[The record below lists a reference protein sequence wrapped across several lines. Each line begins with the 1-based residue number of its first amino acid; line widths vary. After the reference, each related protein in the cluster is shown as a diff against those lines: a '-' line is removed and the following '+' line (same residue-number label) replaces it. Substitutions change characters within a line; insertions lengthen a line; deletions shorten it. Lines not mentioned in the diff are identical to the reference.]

1 MSHKVRIL
9 PGLAAL
15 FLATSSVAS
24 MSDRTI
30 SGEILDTGI
39 AACGVR
45 VTDGDMASL
54 RPFIE
59 ATANVSGT
67 LRLDITKKSKSG
79 TSSSSQSLS
88 FSGGNVGNSIFFVDS
103 PAEISIRMNVDD
115 ADGKPLCRLD
125 AITVLEGNE
134 IRT

>member
-1 MSHKVRIL
+1 MSTKVSV
-9 PGLAAL
+9 L
-15 FLATSSVAS
+15 FGFTSLFFATSSVAS

-30 SGEILDTGI
+30 SGEILDPRVT
-39 AACGVR
+39 ACGVS

-67 LRLDITKKSKSG
+67 LRINMTKKSPSG
-79 TSSSSQSLS
+79 TSNSNQSTS
-88 FSGGNVGNSIFFVDS
+88 FSGGSMGNSIFFVDS
-103 PAEISIRMNVDD
+103 PSEISIRMHVDD

-125 AITVLEGNE
+125 ATTVLDGNE